1 VAGQFEFNL
10 LQKYTLS
17 IIMKIWEPFFELI
30 RKIIDFFYPPFR
42 KYLTLQIFRYGS
54 IGAINLVFD
63 WFLYFIIYN
72 FVLHQRMLDLGFVAI
87 KSYNAA
93 FGIKFPIV
101 LFSGFLM
108 QKYVTFSHSELLGRV
123 QLFRYLVVVL
133 VNVFI
138 NYIGFW
144 LFVDYL
150 KFYATISNMIISVS
164 TIGISY
170 FFQKYYT

>member
-1 VAGQFEFNL
+1 MN
-10 LQKYTLS
+10 
-17 IIMKIWEPFFELI
+17 IHEPFFELI

-42 KYLTLQIFRYGS
+42 KKMSIQLFRYGS
-54 IGAINLVFD
+54 IGAINLMFD
-63 WFLYFIIYN
+63 WLLYFIIYN
-72 FVLHQRMLDLGFVAI
+72 LVLHQRMLDLGFVAI

-108 QKYVTFSHSELLGRV
+108 QKYITFSHSELQGRV

-133 VNVFI
+133 VNLLI

-170 FFQKYYT
+170 YSQKYYTFKISTHPQTIERIV

>member
-1 VAGQFEFNL
+1 
-10 LQKYTLS
+10 
-17 IIMKIWEPFFELI
+17 MKIHEPFFELI
-30 RKIIDFFYPPFR
+30 RKIIDFFYPPFQ
-42 KYLTLQIFRYGS
+42 KNMSLQLFRYGS
-54 IGAINLVFD
+54 IGVINLVFD
-63 WFLYFIIYN
+63 WFLFFFIYN
-72 FVLHQRMLDLGFVAI
+72 YVFHQRMLDLGFLTI

-108 QKYVTFSHSELLGRV
+108 QKYVTFSRSELQGRV

-138 NYIGFW
+138 NYFGFW

-170 FFQKYYT
+170 YSQKYYTFKISTHPQTIERIV